1 MAEYRLTETA
11 LVIRTADGAFI
22 PPEDGNADWQAYQE
36 WLADG
41 GVPDPVAPPIAPA
54 LNSVGTGKTTNQILG
69 VA

>member
-1 MAEYRLTETA
+1 MAEYRLTETV
-11 LVIRTADGAFI
+11 LVIRTVDGAFI
-22 PPEDGNADWQAYQE
+22 PPDEGNADWQAYQQ

-41 GVPDPVAPPIAPA
+41 GVPDPVSAPIDAA